1 MSQIELAAGVPGK
14 FSEPKWN
21 AARRRFQVHCLI
33 GEPYGEPSKLHAS
46 GETKPKARANLKLRI
61 AEWKPR
67 AESLGAYSSD
77 VTVEELCQVWLH
89 RYERDPTKRPQ
100 NAKHYR
106 REIYPATKG
115 HGDKDKITISGSVL
129 GKMKALE
136 TRPFHV
142 RIHLE
147 QMNGTSYK
155 QSRQKSILRN
165 AFQLLV
171 DDGLRDDNPVTS
183 VAGNKGTRTKGTNKS
198 ARGGTTSHPYFSDEP
213 RPFTTSEMNS
223 YWEAERDYFPRPN
236 ASRWFEQRYMDFTL
250 LAYEL
255 AARPSEALAVRL
267 DEDVDYDRCEVTVAG
282 TIIDSELRVHQVKSV
297 VDRYSLMDDEI
308 VYPRGWP
315 DHADEDVVCIAYRQP
330 FTKTAKSMRTIKV
343 GPECMAMLRRRR
355 IGASP
360 GHRLVIPSRTG
371 KVVRSEQ
378 MSLTWSKIVKGT
390 GLQWSTP
397 RTLRSTRATRVA
409 EKYGLPAARLI
420 LGHEVDSPITAR
432 HYVPDERQVVD
443 LADAR

>member
-1 MSQIELAAGVPGK
+1 MSQIELAPGVPGN

-21 AARRRFQVHCLI
+21 AARRTFQIYCLV

-46 GETKPKARANLKLRI
+46 GNSKPKARANLKRRI

-67 AESLGAYSSD
+67 AESLGTYSSN
-77 VTVEELCQVWLH
+77 VTVEELCQAWLH
-89 RYERDPTKRPQ
+89 RYERDATKRPQ

-106 REIYPATKG
+106 REIYPAAKG
-115 HGDKDKITISGSVL
+115 RGNKDKITISGSVL
-129 GKMKALE
+129 GKMRASE

-147 QMNGTSYK
+147 QMTGTAYK
-155 QSRQKSILRN
+155 KNRQKSILRN
-165 AFQLLV
+165 AFQLLI
-171 DDGLRDDNPVTS
+171 DDGLRDDNPVNS
-183 VAGNKGTRTKGTNKS
+183 VAGKGGATKVPSGRAGLRS
-198 ARGGTTSHPYFSDEP
+198 AVNPYFADEP
-213 RPFTTSEMNS
+213 RPFSADEMNR
-223 YWEAERDYFPRPN
+223 YWEAERCYFPRPN
-236 ASRWFEQRYMDFTL
+236 ACRWFEQRYMDFTL

-267 DEDVDYDRCEVTVAG
+267 DDDVDYDRCEVTVAG
-282 TIIDSELRVHQVKSV
+282 TIIDTELRVHQVKSIV
-297 VDRYSLMDDEI
+297 EQYDLRDDEI
-308 VYPRGWP
+308 VFPRGWP
-315 DHADEDVVCIAYRQP
+315 DFDDEDVVCVAYRQP

-343 GPECMAMLRRRR
+343 GPACMVMLRRRR
-355 IGASP
+355 IGARP
-360 GHRLVIPSRTG
+360 GHRLVLPSRTG

-378 MSLTWSKIVKGT
+378 MSLTWSKVVKET

-409 EKYGLPAARLI
+409 EQYDLPAARLI
-420 LGHEVDSPITAR
+420 LGHEVDSPVTAQ
-432 HYVPDERQVVD
+432 HYVPDKRRVVD